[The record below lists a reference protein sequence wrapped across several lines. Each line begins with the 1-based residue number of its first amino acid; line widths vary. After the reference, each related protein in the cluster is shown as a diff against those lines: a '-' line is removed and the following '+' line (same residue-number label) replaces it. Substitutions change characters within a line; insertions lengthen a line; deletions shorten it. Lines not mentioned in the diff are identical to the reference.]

1 MFEPFARTVPDPRSA
16 RQEQFEAQGESLGR
30 LPPPRVL
37 LLECSVNLS
46 TQSAQINKIYRLV
59 WLPKTT
65 CLAFKNNLSESWIIA
80 SDYVSERTP
89 FIYVC

>member
-16 RQEQFEAQGESLGR
+16 RQEQLEAQGESLGR

-46 TQSAQINKIYRLV
+46 TQSAQINKIDI

-65 CLAFKNNLSESWIIA
+65 CLASKNNFSGFSKQL
-80 SDYVSERTP
+80 V
-89 FIYVC
+89 

>member
-37 LLECSVNLS
+37 SLECSVNLS
-46 TQSAQINKIYRLV
+46 THSAQIKQIKHLASKNNLSGFQKQLV

-65 CLAFKNNLSESWIIA
+65 CLNLG
-80 SDYVSERTP
+80 
-89 FIYVC
+89 